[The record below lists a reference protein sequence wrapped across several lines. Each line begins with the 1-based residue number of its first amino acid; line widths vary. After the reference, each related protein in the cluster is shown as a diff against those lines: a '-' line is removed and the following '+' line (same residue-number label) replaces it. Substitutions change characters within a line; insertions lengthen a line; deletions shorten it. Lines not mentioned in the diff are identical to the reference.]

1 MDASERLDEP
11 RIALVAPEDMNAEQ
25 RELLG
30 VDLEA
35 GEPGQAGLSLFQLV
49 VQHPEVLRRLKAT
62 GSFANR
68 MTQISDRDRELMIL
82 RISWLYR
89 SEFEWG
95 QHYAQALDA
104 GVTVDDAERVKDGPE
119 AGGWNEWDP
128 GPARRNRR
136 PGVGLHDPHTGVGG
150 AALRLLARG
159 AAGIRRLPSAT
170 TRWSA
175 CSRTRSDWVWLP
187 AGRASTAKSS
197 GSPAGRRSGRIQPT
211 RSPVTG

>member
-1 MDASERLDEP
+1 MDASERLDRP

-35 GEPGQAGLSLFQLV
+35 GELGQAGLSLFQLV
-49 VQHPEVLRRLKAT
+49 VRHPEVLRRLKAT

-68 MTQISDRDRELMIL
+68 MTQIADRDRELMIL

-104 GVTVDDAERVKDGPE
+104 GVTVEEAERVKVGHGADG
-119 AGGWNEWDP
+119 WDEWDRALLTATDGLVSDCMIPIPAWEVLRSRYSPEVLLEFVIFFGHYTMVSMFANTFGLGVAP
-128 GPARRNRR
+128 GR
-136 PGVGLHDPHTGVGG
+136 PGFDGEI
-150 AALRLLARG
+150 AE
-159 AAGIRRLPSAT
+159 
-170 TRWSA
+170 
-175 CSRTRSDWVWLP
+175 
-187 AGRASTAKSS
+187 
-197 GSPAGRRSGRIQPT
+197 
-211 RSPVTG
+211 

>member
-1 MDASERLDEP
+1 MDASERLDRP

-35 GEPGQAGLSLFQLV
+35 GELGQAGLSLFQLV

-104 GVTVDDAERVKDGPE
+104 GVSVEEAERAKAGPE
-119 AGGWNEWDP
+119 AEGWNEWDRALLVATDGLVSDCMIPTPAWDVLRSRYSPEVMLEFVIFFGHYTMVSMFANTFGLGVAP
-128 GPARRNRR
+128 GR
-136 PGVGLHDPHTGVGG
+136 PGFDGEI
-150 AALRLLARG
+150 AE
-159 AAGIRRLPSAT
+159 
-170 TRWSA
+170 
-175 CSRTRSDWVWLP
+175 
-187 AGRASTAKSS
+187 
-197 GSPAGRRSGRIQPT
+197 
-211 RSPVTG
+211 

>member
-1 MDASERLDEP
+1 MDASERLDAP

-49 VQHPEVLRRLKAT
+49 VLHPEVLRRLKAT

-119 AGGWNEWDP
+119 AGGWNEWDRALLVATDGLVSDCMIPTPAWEVLRSGYSPEVLLEFVVFFGHYTMVSMFANTFGLGVAP
-128 GPARRNRR
+128 GR
-136 PGVGLHDPHTGVGG
+136 PGFDGEIVG
-150 AALRLLARG
+150 
-159 AAGIRRLPSAT
+159 
-170 TRWSA
+170 
-175 CSRTRSDWVWLP
+175 
-187 AGRASTAKSS
+187 
-197 GSPAGRRSGRIQPT
+197 
-211 RSPVTG
+211 